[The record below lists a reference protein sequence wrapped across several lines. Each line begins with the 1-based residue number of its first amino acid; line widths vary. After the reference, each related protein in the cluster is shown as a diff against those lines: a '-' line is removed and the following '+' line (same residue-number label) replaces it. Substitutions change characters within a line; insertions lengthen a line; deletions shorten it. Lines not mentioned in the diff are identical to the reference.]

1 MKGEQIDLLSA
12 LNVNQLT
19 NRVNMKNKFKIGF
32 LTSMLVLVL
41 LFTQNANAQ
50 LLPELGIKGGV
61 NLATIN
67 NTNGAETKTGLL
79 AGAYIRIIIP
89 ASPMAIQPE
98 LLFAQYG
105 ANVEGSDNFFTLDY
119 IQVPVLLKFGFG
131 IPAAPIR
138 PNVFFGPYMGFNT
151 KAELEDGTG
160 NSLNIDQFVKD
171 IDFGVVVGAGL
182 DVSKFRLGLRYTAG
196 LTNLYEDDF
205 EDGEK
210 NGAIALTV
218 GIAF

>member
-1 MKGEQIDLLSA
+1 
-12 LNVNQLT
+12 
-19 NRVNMKNKFKIGF
+19 MKNQFKIGF
-32 LTSMLVLVL
+32 LTSMVVLA
-41 LFTQNANAQ
+41 FSFSQNTKAQ
-50 LLPELGIKGGV
+50 LLPELGIKGGA
-61 NLATIN
+61 NFATIN
-67 NTNGAETKTGLL
+67 NASGAEAKTGVL
-79 AGAYIRIIIP
+79 AGMYIRIALP

-105 ANVEGSDNFFTLDY
+105 ANAEGSDSFFTLNY

-131 IPAAPIR
+131 IPAAPAS

-151 KAELEDGTG
+151 KAEAEDGSG
-160 NSLNIDQFVKD
+160 NTADIDGAVKD
-171 IDFGVVVGAGL
+171 TDFGIVVGAGL

-196 LTNLYEDDF
+196 LTNLYEDDI